1 MKINYLLEGDGDKTI
16 VFIHGLSDSL
26 LYWLPLTS
34 VLKSDYM
41 VLSYD
46 LRGHGESELGFDEFT
61 VDLLSDDLH
70 NLLNDLG
77 IDEASLIGLSLG
89 GNVALNFALKYPDF
103 TDKLVLMSTFSEVD
117 DELHEKFL
125 EFRDAIDVSFEEFYD
140 VIINYVLP
148 DEMIEKHKGDL
159 EFIKM
164 EAAKTANLKAI
175 KNAIDMGMEFDVTS
189 RLSEI
194 DCEALILSG
203 RDDEITSVELQRIL
217 NDNIDDSEMVIFENT
232 RHNLLI
238 GQNIEEILKLIRG
251 FV

>member
-89 GNVALNFALKYPDF
+89 GNVALNFALNYPDF

-175 KNAIDMGMEFDVTS
+175 KNAIDMGMEFNVTS

-194 DCEALILSG
+194 DSPALILSG